1 MPAIRS
7 DVQQGG
13 AGAYQRVT
21 DLLGG
26 PQMFEHQVMTK
37 LDAHNAIKNGLPG
50 GALHHLVTHL
60 RILKPAS
67 IERAVGMSVRT
78 YQRRKGAPTKPLSP
92 EQGGR
97 AWKLAEIL
105 AQASEIFGSQEDA
118 EQWLERPAMGLDN
131 NRPLDLLDTPAGVE
145 MVEDLLGRMTYGVYT

>member
-1 MPAIRS
+1 MPAVRR
-7 DVQQGG
+7 DAEQGG
-13 AGAYQRVT
+13 VGAYQRVT

-26 PQMFEHQVMTK
+26 QQVLERPVMTK

-60 RILKPAS
+60 RVLKPAS

-78 YQRRKGAPTKPLSP
+78 YQRRKGAPEKPLSP

-97 AWKLAEIL
+97 TWKLAEIL
-105 AQASEIFGSQEDA
+105 AQASEVFGSQEDA
-118 EQWLERPAMGLDN
+118 EQWLERPAIGLDN

-145 MVEDLLGRMTYGVYT
+145 MIEDLLGRMTYGVYT

>member
-1 MPAIRS
+1 MPAAGPDAGRGE
-7 DVQQGG
+7 GG
-13 AGAYQRVT
+13 RYQRVT

-26 PQMFEHQVMTK
+26 PGVFKRPVMTQ
-37 LDAHNAIKNGLPG
+37 LDAHIAIKTGLPG

-60 RILKPAS
+60 RVLKPAS

-78 YQRRKGAPTKPLSP
+78 YQRRKGAPDKLLSP

-97 AWKLAEIL
+97 TWKLAEIL
-105 AQASEIFGSQEDA
+105 ARASEVFGSQDEA
-118 EQWLERPAMGLDN
+118 EQWLERPAVGLDN

-145 MVEDLLGRMTYGVYT
+145 MVEDYLGRMAYGVYT

>member
-1 MPAIRS
+1 MTEIGRDAGRS
-7 DVQQGG
+7 V
-13 AGAYQRVT
+13 AGDYQRVT

-26 PQMFEHQVMTK
+26 QRVFKREVTTQ
-37 LDAHNAIKNGLPG
+37 LEAHNAIKGGLPG

-60 RILKPAS
+60 RVLKPAS

-78 YQRRKGAPTKPLSP
+78 YQRRKGAPEKPLSP

-97 AWKLAEIL
+97 TWKLAEIL
-105 AQASEIFGSQEDA
+105 ARATQVFGSQEEA

-131 NRPLDLLDTPAGVE
+131 NRPLDLLDTPAGVA
-145 MVEDLLGRMTYGVYT
+145 MVEDFLTRLEYGVYT